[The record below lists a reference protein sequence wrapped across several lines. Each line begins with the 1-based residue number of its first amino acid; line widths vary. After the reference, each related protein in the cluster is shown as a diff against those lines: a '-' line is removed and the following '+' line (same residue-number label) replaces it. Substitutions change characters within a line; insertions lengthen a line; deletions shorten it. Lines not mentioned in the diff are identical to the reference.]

1 MCFAGLAAWLAPEIR
16 LLRQAAKFFSQD
28 RAAFSFQGVRKATQI
43 TAMHIIAMM
52 ATPIQTE

>member
-1 MCFAGLAAWLAPEIR
+1 M
-16 LLRQAAKFFSQD
+16 LLGTALLGHLSPLEEELSRSPHH

>member
-1 MCFAGLAAWLAPEIR
+1 MMLNAKN
-16 LLRQAAKFFSQD
+16 LL
-28 RAAFSFQGVRKATQI
+28 QGVRKATQI